1 MPRKPT
7 RSSRPPDQK
16 RIDALEKRLDL
27 AMAEHR
33 RLRDELD
40 ALRARDPLHELR
52 NVLQRQLGRRYPGA
66 TRESLCPDI
75 DPDDTIN

>member
-1 MPRKPT
+1 MPRKLK
-7 RSSRPPDQK
+7 RSSPRPDQK
-16 RIDALEKRLDL
+16 RIDALEKRLNV
-27 AMAEHR
+27 AIAEHR

-40 ALRARDPLHELR
+40 ALRARDPLNELR

-66 TRESLCPDI
+66 TREGLCPDI